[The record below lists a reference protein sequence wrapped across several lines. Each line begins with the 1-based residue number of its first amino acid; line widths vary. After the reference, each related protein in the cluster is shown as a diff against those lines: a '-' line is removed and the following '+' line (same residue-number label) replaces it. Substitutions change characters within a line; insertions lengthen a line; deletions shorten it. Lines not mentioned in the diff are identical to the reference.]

1 MADFISPI
9 QYLQEDSRDRTSI
22 RSLEYDANADTMLP
36 SFAAGLEEF
45 VPIPDFV
52 PTTST
57 SLYSQL
63 SHNME
68 KIAEEEDIIFLHDT
82 TEFTSLVPDVADN
95 IPEDVEESG
104 AKPTKKKHLFPKLCS
119 HISKLK

>member
-22 RSLEYDANADTMLP
+22 RSLQYDANSDTIIP
-36 SFAAGLEEF
+36 SFAAGLEDF
-45 VPIPDFV
+45 VPIPS
-52 PTTST
+52 PTTTST

-82 TEFTSLVPDVADN
+82 TEFTSLVPEETDN
-95 IPEDVEESG
+95 IPEDVEENG

-119 HISKLK
+119 HISK